1 MWSVECAL
9 WTWMGTMKV
18 QKVVHDST
26 EMADVKMI
34 PSVGPWGSNYQGAG
48 AGNKILWDTARG

>member
-1 MWSVECAL
+1 
-9 WTWMGTMKV
+9 MGTMKV